1 MTGLEL
7 SNYFPAME
15 AELRSN
21 LLTLGKVYCEAA
33 DRSPKTIG
41 MRVARDGRFF
51 DRLEAE
57 KAFTVKTY
65 DTALQWFSDNWPEGL
80 DWPSGIERPAPRPF
94 PVDEIAE
101 VAQ

>member
-1 MTGLEL
+1 
-7 SNYFPAME
+7 ME

-21 LLTLGKVYCEAA
+21 LLTLGRLYCEAA

-41 MRVARDGRFF
+41 MRVAKDGRFF

-65 DTALQWFSDNWPEGL
+65 DTALQWFSDNWPVGV
-80 DWPSGIERPAPRPF
+80 DWPVEVPRP
-94 PVDEIAE
+94 ERATASANEAAE
-101 VAQ
+101 